1 MILVCAGL
9 SCQDCSD
16 PWKSTAH
23 IVLTRKGLY
32 GLPSEAKKGVSGD
45 GCLQVTDGVRVVVCE
60 CVMAESSPLTAL
72 CWEIAGHDPACQH

>member
-1 MILVCAGL
+1 MCVILVCAGL

-23 IVLTRKGLY
+23 KGLY
-32 GLPSEAKKGVSGD
+32 GLPSEAKKGVSED